1 MNIPASASAY
11 ERETEVA
18 IEAAHA
24 AGSII
29 RTHVGRLCE
38 VDVQQ
43 KGIHDLVTQVDLAAQ
58 QAIAE
63 KLERAFPDYAM
74 LAEEGAEL
82 SSVKRV
88 ADGYRWIVDPLDGTT
103 NFTRNV
109 PPFAV
114 SIGLQYKEDIVLGVV
129 LDVATGDLFQAVR
142 GRGAFING
150 RPMHVSQIEV
160 LDESLITTGF
170 PYRAFG
176 HIDAYLSALK
186 QFMQKTRGVR
196 RPGAAAIDLAYV
208 ADGRFEGFF
217 ETGLHPWDVAAG
229 LLLVEEAG
237 GRVSDYQNK
246 RNPLFTQQ
254 ILATNGQV
262 HESMLEILAPMQ
274 DMRA

>member
-1 MNIPASASAY
+1 MNIRASANTY
-11 ERETEVA
+11 TRESEAA

-29 RTHVGRLCE
+29 RVHAGHLHE

-43 KGIHDLVTQVDLAAQ
+43 KGTHDLVTQVDLAAQ
-58 QAIAE
+58 HAIAE
-63 KLERAFPDYAM
+63 KLESAFPDYTM

-82 SSVKRV
+82 ASVNAA

-109 PPFAV
+109 PPYAV
-114 SIGLQYKEDIVLGVV
+114 SIGLQYEEDIVLGVV

-142 GRGAFING
+142 GGGAYVNG
-150 RPMHVSQIEV
+150 RPMHVSQTNM

-186 QFMQKTRGVR
+186 QFMKKTRGVR

-217 ETGLHPWDVAAG
+217 ETGLHAWDVAAG

-237 GRVSDYQNK
+237 GRVSDYQNR

-262 HESMLEILAPMQ
+262 HNAMLEILSPMQ